1 MVSARSV
8 RSANQEP
15 RRATI
20 KPGLKFQSARD
31 QEEGREDGGRKAG
44 RRTPLMRAGK
54 IEGFGKKG
62 ERDEGVRPER

>member
-8 RSANQEP
+8 RLANQE
-15 RRATI
+15 RRGATI

-44 RRTPLMRAGK
+44 RRTRLMRAGK
-54 IEGFGKKG
+54 IEGFGEKGG
-62 ERDEGVRPER
+62 ER